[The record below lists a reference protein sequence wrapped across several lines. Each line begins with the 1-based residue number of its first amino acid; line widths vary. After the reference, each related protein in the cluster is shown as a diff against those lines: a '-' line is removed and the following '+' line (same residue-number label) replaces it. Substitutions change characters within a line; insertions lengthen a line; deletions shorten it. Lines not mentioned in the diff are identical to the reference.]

1 MSYTQF
7 TRDTRVE
14 LAILLNAKKNQTQ
27 CSKILGIGRVSVN
40 EEISRNKDPDGV
52 YRGGHAH
59 KRALA
64 RRKEAKRAKRKIEND
79 TELRRY
85 VVEKIRTYWS
95 PEQIAGRLKKL
106 CGGFSVISHETIY
119 QFIYSEKPE
128 LIKYLRHQKSKYRRK
143 RGYRARTK
151 LNKGLKVRRI
161 EERSAVVL
169 ERSRIGDW
177 EDDTIIGK
185 EKVQRI
191 LTFTERKSG
200 LGMADKMDVVTAEI
214 THEKE
219 VKILKKIPKEK
230 RLTLTKDNGTEHGDY
245 DRTLERK
252 TKMEVYRATPYH
264 SWERGSNE
272 NWNGLLRQFF
282 PKGMLFATVTQYQVD
297 KAVRLLNDRP
307 RKRHNYSTPREVF
320 RGCSDS
326 S

>member
-1 MSYTQF
+1 M
-7 TRDTRVE
+7 
-14 LAILLNAKKNQTQ
+14 N
-27 CSKILGIGRVSVN
+27 RVSVN
-40 EEISRNKDPDGV
+40 EEINRNKDEDGV

-59 KRALA
+59 KRAMA
-64 RRKEAKRAKRKIEND
+64 RRKEAKRVNRKIEND

-85 VVEKIRTYWS
+85 VVSKIRKYWS
-95 PEQIAGRLKKL
+95 PEQIAGRLKKF
-106 CGGFSVISHETIY
+106 CGGFPIISHETIY
-119 QFIYSEKPE
+119 QFIYEEKPK
-128 LIKYLRHQKSKYRRK
+128 LIKYLRHQKCKYRKK
-143 RGYRARTK
+143 RGYRARME
-151 LNKGLKVRRI
+151 LNRALKVRRI
-161 EERSAVVL
+161 EERPEVVN

-177 EDDTIIGK
+177 EDDTVIGK

-200 LGMADKMDVVTAEI
+200 LGMADKMDLVTAEI

-219 VKILKKIPKEK
+219 VKRFKKIPKEK
-230 RLTLTKDNGTEHGDY
+230 RLTLTKDNGSEHGDY
-245 DRTLERK
+245 DSALERK
-252 TKMEVYRATPYH
+252 TNMEVFRATPYH

-282 PKGMLFATVTQYQVD
+282 PKGMFFAKVTQYQID